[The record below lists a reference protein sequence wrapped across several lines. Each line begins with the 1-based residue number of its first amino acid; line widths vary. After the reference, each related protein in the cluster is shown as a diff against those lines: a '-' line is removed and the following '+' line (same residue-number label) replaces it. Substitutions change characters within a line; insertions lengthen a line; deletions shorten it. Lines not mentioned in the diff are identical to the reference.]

1 MTPSQTFSFF
11 PWVLF
16 LELKNWIYFF
26 FFSVLQ
32 SLPKGQASFER
43 RISTLFRSRHFRARK
58 LCVRRVAKS
67 GFIDVFDIYEGK
79 DLYIYSFPLMI
90 SCKKST
96 FIIQQIFL
104 TWVGP
109 IKRFR
114 NKYPE
119 KYMRSLDFVIQDC
132 FSELLAVRRQ
142 MGKIIKTLPD
152 AERSSSFTAFRD
164 PVF

>member
-1 MTPSQTFSFF
+1 MTAPRKEREERERENFADYDPVANFFLLPVSSF
-11 PWVLF
+11 PWAQKLDLV
-16 LELKNWIYFF
+16 FF

-43 RISTLFRSRHFRARK
+43 RISTLFRSRYFRARK

-67 GFIDVFDIYEGK
+67 GFIDVFDIYKGK

-119 KYMRSLDFVIQDC
+119 QYMRSLDFVIQDC
-132 FSELLAVRRQ
+132 FSELLAVR
-142 MGKIIKTLPD
+142 T
-152 AERSSSFTAFRD
+152 
-164 PVF
+164 